1 MIESKDQVIR
11 HYQGTIDKAFRW
23 RLLTNKEWRT
33 PIAEGKWT
41 IAEVVGHFA
50 PWDEFVRLKRIP
62 YFLSGDP
69 LPKSLDVEQ
78 TNRERA
84 LTSQSRSQ
92 EDTIAEFIHNRK
104 RLITAIEQI
113 ENERWEREY
122 MFNQTALTLSAYF
135 QGLLEHDVHHFRQI
149 ASVWN
154 KEG

>member
-1 MIESKDQVIR
+1 MIESKEQVIR
-11 HYQGTIDKAFRW
+11 HYQGTIEKALGW
-23 RLLTNKEWRT
+23 RLLTNKVWRT
-33 PIAEGKWT
+33 PIVEGKWT

-62 YFLSGDP
+62 HFLSGGP

-84 LTSQSRSQ
+84 LTSQSCSQ
-92 EDTIAEFIHNRK
+92 EDIIAEFIHNRK

-122 MFNQTALTLSAYF
+122 MFNQTPLTLSAYF
-135 QGLLEHDVHHFRQI
+135 QGLLEHDVYHFRQI